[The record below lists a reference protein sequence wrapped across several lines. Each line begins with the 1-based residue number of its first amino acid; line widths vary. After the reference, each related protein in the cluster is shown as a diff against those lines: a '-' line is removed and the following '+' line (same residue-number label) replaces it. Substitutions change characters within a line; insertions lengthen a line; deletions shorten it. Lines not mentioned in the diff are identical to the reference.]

1 MSEINSS
8 ARCVVQLELRKC
20 CHMIAKQNEPIADK
34 LREMAD
40 LLEIQNEDGFRV
52 TAYRRAAQTISEMP
66 QPVEEIVQDQGLD
79 GLIALPGIGRGIGA
93 AIIEMLE
100 TGRWGQLDRL
110 TGSLEPERLLQSVP
124 GLGPELAARIHDE
137 LHIDTLE
144 QLEQAAH
151 DGTLD
156 GVPGMGPRRTA
167 VVRAAL
173 ADRLGHRRV
182 RRSEAQA
189 RPPVS
194 LLLQVDEEYRDKA
207 KQGILRKIAPKR
219 FNPTGAA
226 WLPVFHTRRE
236 GWDVTVLFSNTERA
250 HALDRTWDWV
260 VIYSHRD
267 AEPEAQCTVVTETR
281 GPLAGRRVV
290 RGREGECIA
299 HYASVDA
306 QSEHSATA

>member
-1 MSEINSS
+1 
-8 ARCVVQLELRKC
+8 
-20 CHMIAKQNEPIADK
+20 MIAKQNEPIADK

-40 LLEIQNEDGFRV
+40 LLEIQHEDGFRV
-52 TAYRRAAQTISEMP
+52 SAYRRAARTISEMP
-66 QPVEEIVQDQGLD
+66 QPLEEIVQDRGLD
-79 GLIALPGIGRGIGA
+79 GLIALPGIGRGIGG

-156 GVPGMGPRRTA
+156 AVPGMGPRRTA

-173 ADRLGHRRV
+173 AERLGHRHV
-182 RRSEAQA
+182 RRSEAHT

-194 LLLQVDEEYRDKA
+194 LLLQVDEEYHDKA
-207 KQGILRKIAPKR
+207 RRGVLRKIAPKR
-219 FNPTGAA
+219 FNPTFAA
-226 WLPVFHTRRE
+226 WLPVLHTRRD

-260 VIYSHRD
+260 VIYFHRETE
-267 AEPEAQCTVVTETR
+267 AEAQCTVVTETR
-281 GPLAGRRVV
+281 GPLTGRRVV

-299 HYASVDA
+299 HYASIDA
-306 QSEHSATA
+306 QPEPSIPAQQTIAMGAGHRANDSDKVP